1 MKFEIIGSGGCVS
14 LPKPL
19 CRCKVCEEARSKGRP
34 YSRYGPSMYVHD
46 IKMLIDTPEDICHA
60 INDSTIES
68 IESVAYSHMDP
79 DHVLGFRVFEQLRLN
94 WFDVFEGKNCINPID
109 VYARPEVM
117 QELNKIHSK
126 YGSYLDYYEETR
138 NLIKRQSLHSK
149 RINKIE
155 MTLVPVTNSTIFVFD
170 DQRHKVIYAP
180 CDVKPFPKSE
190 VFRDADVMIIGNTVI
205 GESLKGDYI
214 LPENSLLKRELFD
227 LNEIIQIRTQ
237 YNIKQIIMTHL
248 EEDWGKSY
256 DDYKALEKDYDN
268 LRFAFDGMIIDTEES

>member
-46 IKMLIDTPEDICHA
+46 TKMLIDTPEDICHA

-68 IESVAYSHMDP
+68 IASVAYSHMDP
-79 DHVLGFRVFEQLRLN
+79 DHVLGFRLFEQLRLN
-94 WFDVFEGKNCINPID
+94 WFD
-109 VYARPEVM
+109 
-117 QELNKIHSK
+117 
-126 YGSYLDYYEETR
+126 
-138 NLIKRQSLHSK
+138 
-149 RINKIE
+149 
-155 MTLVPVTNSTIFVFD
+155 
-170 DQRHKVIYAP
+170 AP